1 MKNVVINLS
10 PEHAEKL
17 TAITEKIVQDTQ
29 KAYIAG
35 SGRELKLEPRKLTAS
50 AIARTLLNQA
60 IDEAYAE
67 LPQ

>member
-10 PEHAEKL
+10 PEHSEKL
-17 TAITEKIVQDTQ
+17 TAITKKVVQDTQ
-29 KAYIAG
+29 KAYITG

-50 AIARTLLNQA
+50 AIARTLLDQA

-67 LPQ
+67 LS

>member
-17 TAITEKIVQDTQ
+17 TAITKKVVQDTQ

-35 SGRELKLEPRKLTAS
+35 SSRELKLEPRKLTAS
-50 AIARTLLNQA
+50 AIARTLLDQA

>member
-17 TAITEKIVQDTQ
+17 TVITSKIVQDTQ
-29 KAYIAG
+29 RAFIAG
-35 SGRELKLEPRKLTAS
+35 SGRELKVEPRKLTAS
-50 AIARTLLNQA
+50 AIARTLLNHA
-60 IDEAYAE
+60 IDQAYAE

>member
-17 TAITEKIVQDTQ
+17 TVITNKIVQDTQ
-29 KAYIAG
+29 KAFIAG

-50 AIARTLLNQA
+50 AIARTLLDQA
-60 IDEAYAE
+60 IDEVYAE

>member
-17 TAITEKIVQDTQ
+17 TVITKKIVQDTQ

-50 AIARTLLNQA
+50 AIARTLLDQA
-60 IDEAYAE
+60 IDEAFAE

>member
-17 TAITEKIVQDTQ
+17 TAITKKIVLETQ

-35 SGRELKLEPRKLTAS
+35 SGRELNLEPRKLTAS
-50 AIARTLLNQA
+50 AIARTLLDQA